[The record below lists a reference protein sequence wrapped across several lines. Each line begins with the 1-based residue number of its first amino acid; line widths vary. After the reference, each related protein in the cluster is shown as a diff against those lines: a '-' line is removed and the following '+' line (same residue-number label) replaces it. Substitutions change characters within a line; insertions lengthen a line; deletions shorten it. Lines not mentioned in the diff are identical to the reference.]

1 VQVSGFRVF
10 GEKQSPRNS
19 ISQGGASLNFVT
31 CLSKSDFF
39 PMPERNNNFNANS
52 IDLISSKVTLERLNG
67 GGGGGVRARGAEMG
81 RQNITAPCIAYNQG
95 EHN

>member
-1 VQVSGFRVF
+1 
-10 GEKQSPRNS
+10 
-19 ISQGGASLNFVT
+19 
-31 CLSKSDFF
+31 
-39 PMPERNNNFNANS
+39 MPVRNNNFNANS
-52 IDLISSKVTLERLNG
+52 IDLISSKVTLERLN